1 MQALL
6 DYLEYGKTEKPGR
19 YQQQLD
25 LEALASAIDARLA
38 TLNRTYT
45 PADELGLAALQRW
58 WEAVRMAERSYED
71 QLKGKLKSLAPR
83 SRPYLFRHALQNQRA
98 KKKGLTKKNEWAS
111 C

>member
-71 QLKGKLKSLAPR
+71 QLKGKLKSLKKVELLIK
-83 SRPYLFRHALQNQRA
+83 LFASKAL
-98 KKKGLTKKNEWAS
+98 KLEEWMEQKAVWVQV
-111 C
+111 

>member
-45 PADELGLAALQRW
+45 PADELGLPRSSGGGGG
-58 WEAVRMAERSYED
+58 RMAERS
-71 QLKGKLKSLAPR
+71 
-83 SRPYLFRHALQNQRA
+83 
-98 KKKGLTKKNEWAS
+98 
-111 C
+111 